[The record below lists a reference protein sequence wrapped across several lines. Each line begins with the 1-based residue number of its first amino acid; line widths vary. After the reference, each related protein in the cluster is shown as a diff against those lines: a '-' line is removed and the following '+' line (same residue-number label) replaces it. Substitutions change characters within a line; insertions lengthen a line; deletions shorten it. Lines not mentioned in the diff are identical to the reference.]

1 MDKFKAIAIFVE
13 IADQGSMSAA
23 ARSLGV
29 VNSVVSKNL
38 NELEKWLGRKLV
50 FRSTRNMRLTQDGV
64 TYLEQCHK
72 ILDEVAWLEAKSR
85 EQDQVVSGHL
95 RITAPAY
102 LGQRILAPVIA
113 GFTKAHTKV
122 TLELILSD
130 DFRNMVDE
138 GFDAAIRV
146 SQMPDSGFIAKRIG
160 KVKLLTIASPEYLE
174 HEGIPAT
181 PKELKEHQ
189 CITEDSSSRKQLW
202 RFASRR
208 KSQTSVQVSG
218 KLSTSTGHMVK
229 ELCLQG
235 LGIAQLPDFMVFEE
249 LDRGELV
256 EVLPGHALDNF
267 YIHLLYHQNAM
278 GNIALKAVVE
288 HFVSSLK
295 ELPSLSSSIS

>member
-1 MDKFKAIAIFVE
+1 MDKLKAIAIFVE

-50 FRSTRNMRLTQDGV
+50 FRSTRSLRLTQDGV
-64 TYLEQCHK
+64 TYLEQCRK
-72 ILDEVAWLEAKSR
+72 ILDEVDWLEAKTS
-85 EQDQVVSGHL
+85 EQDQTISGHL
-95 RITAPAY
+95 RLTAPAY

-113 GFTKAHTKV
+113 DFTKIHTKV

-146 SQMPDSGFIAKRIG
+146 SQMPDSGFIARKIG
-160 KVKLLTIASPEYLE
+160 KVKLITVASPEYLE
-174 HEGIPAT
+174 QAGIPVT

-189 CITEDSSSRKQLW
+189 CITENSSSRKQVW
-202 RFASRR
+202 RYASSR
-208 KSQTSVQVSG
+208 KSQAGVQVSG
-218 KLSTSTGHMVK
+218 RLSTSTGSMVK
-229 ELCLQG
+229 ALCLQG
-235 LGIAQLPDFMVFEE
+235 LGIAQLPNFMVFEE

-256 EVLPGHALDNF
+256 ELLPRHALENF
-267 YIHLLYHQNAM
+267 YIHVLYHQNSM

-288 HFVSSLK
+288 HFASSLK
-295 ELPSLSSSIS
+295 NSLH